1 MNKKV
6 SQLDETIK
14 IVNLEGNEK
23 LHLVGHVLNHTN
35 DQLNQLSH
43 DSNENFQKLKKT
55 MDHFA
60 QLSGGFDHRHC
71 FSYRDHRQFS
81 DSVTFAAR
89 IVNFTQVMQTL
100 KAELVAYKIGL
111 HNFGYILYDALN
123 SLANGRLPATLVRPD
138 ALRKMLDGLRLND
151 WHESIPREEFMT
163 YFNFELVSAT
173 VIYKQGLNVHLNIPV
188 HHTSGYH
195 QVYRAIPI
203 PQPIGDGPTATR
215 YRFDRTILLASKL
228 RDSFAE
234 ISETKLHS
242 HCRGSSRLKL
252 CLKPFATSRSSAS
265 TCLSS
270 LFSGLEVGA
279 LKLCPQEVI
288 ILPEEPIA
296 EYLEDSTYLIS
307 SMKNTYE
314 FFNYSDGGE
323 KGEKIK
329 GCRSCLVR
337 PECGGRIENPSGSL
351 VLYPDPRNCQYDAG
365 FSLHVEPNWL
375 IRTLFETLRKAE
387 LDVAPLRIPSASRGR
402 AHQEIL
408 QAFIMNLAELPEK
421 PMDELAL
428 EEITRPFAKT
438 IVRQHVL
445 PTKSVKAEA
454 SFAILMTMLG
464 LTVLVMILCM
474 LSRIFP
480 APFRR
485 V

>member
-1 MNKKV
+1 
-6 SQLDETIK
+6 
-14 IVNLEGNEK
+14 
-23 LHLVGHVLNHTN
+23 
-35 DQLNQLSH
+35 
-43 DSNENFQKLKKT
+43 
-55 MDHFA
+55 
-60 QLSGGFDHRHC
+60 
-71 FSYRDHRQFS
+71 
-81 DSVTFAAR
+81 
-89 IVNFTQVMQTL
+89 
-100 KAELVAYKIGL
+100 
-111 HNFGYILYDALN
+111 
-123 SLANGRLPATLVRPD
+123 
-138 ALRKMLDGLRLND
+138 MLDGLRLND

-173 VIYKQGLNVHLNIPV
+173 VISKQGLNVHLNIPV

-228 RDSFAE
+228 RDNFAE
-234 ISETKLHS
+234 ICETKLHS

-351 VLYPDPRNCQYDAG
+351 VLYPDPRTCQYDAG

-402 AHQEIL
+402 AHQEML
-408 QAFIMNLAELPEK
+408 QAFHMNLAELPEE

-428 EEITRPFAKT
+428 EEITRPFANT
-438 IVRQHVL
+438 IVSQHVL
-445 PTKSVKAEA
+445 PIKSVKAEA
-454 SFAILMTMLG
+454 SFAILMTMIG
-464 LTVLVMILCM
+464 LIVIVLILCM
-474 LSRIFP
+474 LSRICP
-480 APFRR
+480 TPFRR
-485 V
+485 ARRMTRWLCGDKKRDDDLMMTYREQRQRDGRLGEPSVDGDLDPASSSGGSRNPQGEIPEWKKGAGHHSSNEVHTASTELHRKYRSLSDNSVLKTGGKTGGGTMSPSKPTNAKDVLRTPADWGTVSSSEL